1 MVCGHCVVSVLSMY
15 VLLLVSELR
24 WQCHNHVTDSR
35 TNVVSQDILFD
46 KLSVYE
52 HLKLF
57 AGIKGLP
64 PARQEDEITN
74 LIAEVGLEV
83 RRSQQ
88 LSLWQLADDAS
99 DMHPLLTFDTGENTL
114 GSCLAQ
120 WWPEAS
126 PKRCYCPHWRPSSC
140 VLRWCECD
148 PNGSEESLRFDTL
161 VVDSTEPTS
170 GLDPSARR
178 QIWKLLEARKV
189 PSAHT
194 TRQH

>member
-1 MVCGHCVVSVLSMY
+1 MY

-35 TNVVSQDILFD
+35 TNVMSQDILFD

-74 LIAEVGLEV
+74 LIAEVGLQV

-88 LSLWQLADDAS
+88 LSLGSLL
-99 DMHPLLTFDTGENTL
+99 MMLLTCIPSRRSTQEKTH
-114 GSCLAQ
+114 S
-120 WWPEAS
+120 EAAS
-126 PKRCYCPHWRPSSC
+126 LSGGQKRRLS
-140 VLRWCECD
+140 VAIALIGD
-148 PNGSEESLRFDTL
+148 PQ
-161 VVDSTEPTS
+161 VVF
-170 GLDPSARR
+170 LDGANVIPMGARR
-178 QIWKLLEARKV
+178 GCDLTLLL
-189 PSAHT
+189 
-194 TRQH
+194 RQQNQPLAWILVRDVRFGSF